1 MPAVKRLGILN
12 VAGSLMPQTA
22 AQIAHLELKRV
33 PSLVLDT
40 SRLFAPEECEGEI
53 ARLATAV
60 SAVYTGM
67 PLAH

>member
-1 MPAVKRLGILN
+1 
-12 VAGSLMPQTA
+12 MPQTA

-40 SRLFAPEECEGEI
+40 SRLFDPEEREAEI